1 VDESIARSS
10 GPGRGALT
18 IGLWAAGL
26 FVVVAWCVADD
37 YGPTWDFVFG
47 EYAQGERYLAYF
59 RTFDPVHLD
68 FTNPAGR
75 PTFEVPHLDDSTGSF
90 QAHECHQF
98 PGWMS
103 ALGCAVLYRG
113 LGVASCVA
121 AHHAWAVLASAVL
134 VFVLARFATRHV
146 GRMAAVFA
154 IAALLTAPR
163 YFVDALTNIKDGP
176 ECALFCITL
185 LTWFAVRERPTLR
198 ATFLI
203 GLLNG
208 VALAQKLNA
217 CFIPIQLLLI
227 VGLANALRSV
237 RGEPRLPVPWRS
249 IPAYVVAALIGV
261 DRAVADVLARSA
273 DEPHLPSALL
283 LERGEP
289 RRRQGPDRRSVRRRR
304 HYADPRVAT
313 RSTRHVGLA
322 SHRRP
327 LRSGAHRRP
336 VPDRPPRDPRRRE
349 LRRRASLPRVLS
361 VPRVGGGIRRSGDR
375 HACDACEPAE
385 AYARRRCTPRRRWRT
400 GRHRD
405 RPHASERGVLVQR
418 IRRRLRRRPTTQD
431 RRRERLLGELLL
443 AGDRLAERTREPEG
457 MGAHVGRSACDASRR
472 ATQAP
477 TRSPPSS
484 IATKPPWDGDL
495 YVMFIVRPAFFDRVT
510 RGIHGISTPVHRIE
524 VQGGTVLEIHHMK
537 DLPTIA
543 ATLRLRHDEDWLP
556 KPK

>member
-1 VDESIARSS
+1 MDESIARSS

-198 ATFLI
+198 ATLLI

-217 CFIPIQLLLI
+217 CFIPVQLLLI
-227 VGLANALRSV
+227 VGLANALRTV

-249 IPAYVVAALIGV
+249 IPAYVVAALIGWIAPSPMFWRDPLTNLTFHLHYFWSEASLDV
-261 DRAVADVLARSA
+261 VKDQIGAAFAVAVTT
-273 DEPHLPSALL
+273 PI
-283 LERGEP
+283 
-289 RRRQGPDRRSVRRRR
+289 
-304 HYADPRVAT
+304 
-313 RSTRHVGLA
+313 
-322 SHRRP
+322 
-327 LRSGAHRRP
+327 P
-336 VPDRPPRDPRRRE
+336 V
-349 LRRRASLPRVLS
+349 
-361 VPRVGGGIRRSGDR
+361 
-375 HACDACEPAE
+375 
-385 AYARRRCTPRRRWRT
+385 
-400 GRHRD
+400 
-405 RPHASERGVLVQR
+405 
-418 IRRRLRRRPTTQD
+418 
-431 RRRERLLGELLL
+431 LLL
-443 AGDRLAERTREPEG
+443 AALGMWVLRRTGDLFALVLIGALFPIVRHEIPGAVNFDGVRHFLEFFPFLALAAGSGAAAIVTRVTRASPQRRTLAGAALLVVVGAPGVIGIVRTHPNEVCWFNAFVGGFGGAQQRRIAGASDYWANSYWQAIDWLNAHASPKAWVLTSVAPHVMRAAAPLKLRPDLRLVDR
-457 MGAHVGRSACDASRR
+457 D
-472 ATQAP
+472 
-477 TRSPPSS
+477 
-484 IATKPPWDGDL
+484 KPPWDGDL